1 MMCHINDGITDKI
14 FFYFFIVLVIPL
26 LMTDVIYFLSEI
38 MLEIID
44 SNIYCYYNRT
54 LPIENISSIIPLLFY
69 NF

>member
-1 MMCHINDGITDKI
+1 MTESPIKY
-14 FFYFFIVLVIPL
+14 FFLFFNYFIVLVILL
-26 LMTDVIYFLSEI
+26 LMTDVIYFLSAI